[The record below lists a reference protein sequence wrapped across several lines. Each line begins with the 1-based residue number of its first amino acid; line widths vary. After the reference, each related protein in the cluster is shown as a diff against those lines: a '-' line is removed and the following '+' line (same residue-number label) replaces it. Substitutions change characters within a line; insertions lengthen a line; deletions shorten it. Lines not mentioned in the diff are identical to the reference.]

1 MQQNGAPLHQNAA
14 QAAGRHR
21 KSARIGVRLG
31 PADAQACL
39 SIPRK
44 RLPAMKLYLTPRT
57 CALAVDIV
65 AREIGLALELVWVD
79 VRAKKL
85 KDGGDLH
92 RINPKGQVPAL
103 ETDDGQFL
111 TEGGV
116 IIQYLCDRH
125 GADHLL
131 PRSLDMERYR
141 VLEWMGFMSSELHK
155 TFTPLFRASTPP
167 AYRDIAIENLL
178 RRFAWL
184 DRVLATR
191 GFLHAQ
197 RFTAADAYCFTIVM
211 WAELHAIDLAQ
222 WPHLHAYLQRI
233 AARPSVQAALAAER
247 DELATQAAA

>member
-155 TFTPLFRASTPP
+155 TFTPLFRANTPP

-222 WPHLHAYLQRI
+222 WPRLHAYLQRI

-247 DELATQAAA
+247 DELAIQAAA

>member
-65 AREIGLALELVWVD
+65 AREIDLALELVWVD

-131 PRSLDMERYR
+131 PGSLDMERYR
-141 VLEWMGFMSSELHK
+141 VLEWMSFMSSELHK
-155 TFTPLFRASTPP
+155 TFTPLFRANTPP
-167 AYRDIAIENLL
+167 AYRGIAIENLQ

-184 DRVLATR
+184 DRVLAAR
-191 GFLHAQ
+191 SFLHAQ

-222 WPHLHAYLQRI
+222 WPHLHGYLQRI
-233 AARPSVQAALAAER
+233 GARPSVRAALADER
-247 DELATQAAA
+247 DELATHPAA

>member
-131 PRSLDMERYR
+131 PRNLDMERYR
-141 VLEWMGFMSSELHK
+141 VLEWMSFMSSELHK

-167 AYRDIAIENLL
+167 AYRDIAIENLR

-247 DELATQAAA
+247 DELATQTAA

>member
-1 MQQNGAPLHQNAA
+1 
-14 QAAGRHR
+14 
-21 KSARIGVRLG
+21 
-31 PADAQACL
+31 
-39 SIPRK
+39 
-44 RLPAMKLYLTPRT
+44 MKLYLTPRT
-57 CALAVDIV
+57 CSLAVDIV

-85 KDGGDLH
+85 KDGGDLF

-125 GADHLL
+125 GANHLL
-131 PRSLDMERYR
+131 PGSLDMERYR
-141 VLEWMGFMSSELHK
+141 VLEWMSFMSSELHK
-155 TFTPLFRASTPP
+155 TFTPLFRANTPP
-167 AYRDIAIENLL
+167 AYRGIAIENLQ

-184 DRVLATR
+184 DRVLAAR
-191 GFLHAQ
+191 EFLHAQ

-211 WAELHAIDLAQ
+211 WAELHVIDLAQ
-222 WPHLHAYLQRI
+222 WPHLHAYLQRM

-247 DELATQAAA
+247 DELATQSAPEPPAPFHCRRTP

>member
-65 AREIGLALELVWVD
+65 AREIDLALELVWVD

-103 ETDDGQFL
+103 ETDDGQLL

-141 VLEWMGFMSSELHK
+141 VLEWMSFMSSELHK

>member
-21 KSARIGVRLG
+21 KSTRIGVRLG

-131 PRSLDMERYR
+131 PRSRDMERYR
-141 VLEWMGFMSSELHK
+141 VLEWMSFMSSELHK

>member
-1 MQQNGAPLHQNAA
+1 
-14 QAAGRHR
+14 
-21 KSARIGVRLG
+21 
-31 PADAQACL
+31 
-39 SIPRK
+39 
-44 RLPAMKLYLTPRT
+44 MKLYLTPRT

-103 ETDDGQFL
+103 ETDDGQLL

-141 VLEWMGFMSSELHK
+141 VLEWMSFMSSELHK

-197 RFTAADAYCFTIVM
+197 RFTAADACCFTIVM

-222 WPHLHAYLQRI
+222 WPHLHGYLQRI

>member
-1 MQQNGAPLHQNAA
+1 MHQNAA

-103 ETDDGQFL
+103 ETDDGQLL

-141 VLEWMGFMSSELHK
+141 VLEWMSFMSSELHK

-197 RFTAADAYCFTIVM
+197 RFTAADACCFTIVM

-222 WPHLHAYLQRI
+222 WPHLHGYLQRI

>member
-1 MQQNGAPLHQNAA
+1 MQHNGAPLRQNAA
-14 QAAGRHR
+14 RAAGRHR
-21 KSARIGVRLG
+21 ISARIGVRPT
-31 PADAQACL
+31 PAGLQAFP
-39 SIPRK
+39 SIHT
-44 RLPAMKLYLTPRT
+44 RLPSAVKLYLTPRT

-65 AREIGLALELVWVD
+65 AREIGVALDLVWVD

-85 KDGGDLH
+85 KDGSDLH
-92 RINPKGQVPAL
+92 SINPKGQVPAL

-116 IIQYLCDRH
+116 IIQYLCDRQ

-141 VLEWMGFMSSELHK
+141 VLEWMSFMSSELHK
-155 TFTPLFRASTPP
+155 TFTPLFRANTPP
-167 AYRDIAIENLL
+167 AYRGIAIENLQ

-233 AARPSVQAALAAER
+233 ATRPSVQTALAAER